1 MLKIENFFIN
11 YNFDSASDLNNSRF
25 APRLRRHIY
34 YINQS
39 KTLKIENKKRFPNLN
54 LRQVNFDLLKIF
66 YTVVNLGSFSK
77 AAKHLTI
84 SQPAISLALSKIEK
98 DLGFL
103 VFRQFNNK
111 TSTLLSPAGL
121 ILFNYTQR
129 FFQIIEESQELSSL
143 NYFQSH
149 LTRFN
154 PIDLKS
160 LNMLPIIKK
169 KKSPFLYLNSP
180 LIQLFVKKHFLA
192 IRNFNSV
199 YYENNSK
206 LLILNKKPNVSSEIF
221 KLNYKNDLFNVLTFD
236 EIFSFKV
243 LNNNLY
249 ITLKYR
255 NFIEIHT
262 INAYLISLDMK
273 ISNNLYWGS
282 DI

>member
-1 MLKIENFFIN
+1 M
-11 YNFDSASDLNNSRF
+11 
-25 APRLRRHIY
+25 
-34 YINQS
+34 
-39 KTLKIENKKRFPNLN
+39 
-54 LRQVNFDLLKIF
+54 NFDLLKIF